1 MRKFSKILESVES
14 DIVLDIK
21 DILMELK
28 DHGFDLKIDEIHGTY
43 FVQLSAKGTP
53 EAPTI
58 KVDMMELMEMISVA
72 NERIKDLGM
81 SYDAG
86 EIKISGNSN
95 SSNALIKLQYKKEE
109 FTANKNVHGWKEFKG
124 YCEKVLG
131 IDGIEGDREG
141 IYFRLNVVD
150 KENGW
155 PSLPDDM
162 AGWSIEKGG
171 YESKERFISH
181 FPGYEA
187 FMKKLLDRQIY
198 YPYVWHI
205 CSDEGDQDDRISD
218 PAKLEEAKKAH
229 NPMKFDKEG
238 IEAVETLV
246 EMARKFPGKIEIKK
260 HTI

>member
-1 MRKFSKILESVES
+1 MRKFSKILESAQSEE
-14 DIVLDIK
+14 VLDIK
-21 DILMELK
+21 DILMEFK
-28 DHGFDLKIDEIHGTY
+28 DSGFEVKIDEAHGTY
-43 FVQLSAKGTP
+43 TISLSAKGTAESP
-53 EAPTI
+53 SA
-58 KVDMMELMEMISVA
+58 KADMMQIIEMLSVA
-72 NERIKDLGM
+72 DGRIKDLGM
-81 SYDAG
+81 AYEAG
-86 EIKISGNSN
+86 ELGISGSD
-95 SSNALIKLQYKKEE
+95 SSNATIKIRYKKQE
-109 FTANKNVHGWKEFKG
+109 FAASKDVHGWKEFKT
-124 YCEKVLG
+124 YCQNVLG